1 MAPPDGGPCADRC
14 TALRNDLD
22 CVPPRPDSPPND
34 AMAIDALPTQ
44 RPASLQL
51 SRPVELTCIALAMAQ
66 AVALA
71 ASFVQGTWLIDAD
84 GQAIA
89 TDFVNVW
96 AGGRQ
101 ALDGHPEAAY
111 DVDVQKAAEVA
122 ALGHNFAGE
131 YPWVYPPTFL
141 LVAAPLALIP
151 FVPAYAIWVFATFP
165 AYVAAIRAIIG
176 YRVGILLACA
186 YPGVLSNAMVGQ
198 NGFLTAALL
207 GGFLI
212 TLQRSPLL
220 AGAMLGLLA
229 FKPHLGVLIPLAL
242 IVGGYWRAIAA
253 ATAVVALTA
262 AASARAFGLASWTAF
277 FQALP
282 TATQATLA
290 DGRGDF
296 GKLQSVFTLVRWLG
310 GGETLAWTLHGALAA
325 AVAIAVCVLWRRR
338 SKTSF
343 EMKAAALAT
352 GALLVTPYLYLYDL
366 VVLAVPMAFLIRA
379 GAQRGFLPG
388 EVVGLG
394 IASLLILIFPLVK
407 APVGL
412 AAIFVVGALI
422 IRRIR
427 AGDAG
432 GVRSQDDSGTVQTAS

>member
-1 MAPPDGGPCADRC
+1 M
-14 TALRNDLD
+14 
-22 CVPPRPDSPPND
+22 V
-34 AMAIDALPTQ
+34 IDALPTQ
-44 RPASLQL
+44 RPASFQL
-51 SRPVELTCIALAMAQ
+51 SRPVELTCIALAVSQ

-71 ASFVQGTWLIDAD
+71 ASFVQGTWLVDPD
-84 GQAIA
+84 GHAIA

-151 FVPAYAIWVFATFP
+151 FVPAYALWVFATFP
-165 AYVAAIRAIIG
+165 AYVAVVRAIIG
-176 YRVGILLACA
+176 SRAGILLACA
-186 YPGVLSNAMVGQ
+186 YPGILSNAMVGQ

-207 GGFLI
+207 GGFLV
-212 TLQRSPLL
+212 TLPRRPLI
-220 AGAMLGLLA
+220 AGALIGLLA
-229 FKPHLGVLIPLAL
+229 FKPHLGILVPLAL
-242 IVGGYWRAIAA
+242 IAGGYWRAIAA
-253 ATAVVALTA
+253 AVAVVALTA
-262 AASARAFGLASWTAF
+262 GASALAFGRASWTAF

-325 AVAIAVCVLWRRR
+325 AVAIAVCVLWR
-338 SKTSF
+338 SKASF

-379 GAQRGFLPG
+379 GALRGFLPG
-388 EVVGLG
+388 EAAGLG
-394 IASLLILIFPLVK
+394 VASLLILVFPLVK

-412 AAIFVVGALI
+412 VAIFVVGALI

-427 AGDAG
+427 AGDTG
-432 GVRSQDDSGTVQTAS
+432 GVRSQDNSGTVQTAS